1 MPASGNTKTGKNNVH
16 RYRSGMAAF
25 FLSGFC
31 AISSGIIVS
40 ILRDRYGFKYS
51 FSGTLVSVMSIG
63 NMTALLLSGLLP
75 GIIGEKATTLILCS
89 GYFLGYLFMALTGN
103 PVILLLAFLLAG
115 ISKGT
120 AANKCTIL
128 VGNNTDDRPK
138 ALSLMNA
145 WFALGALMCPF
156 LISVLQKRGDYLP
169 AVGVSV
175 IGLLMWL
182 VFFNAGLPGRVTS
195 SVRET
200 GKTGFSFLKSGTF
213 WLLAMLIFCQN
224 AAEYTVNGWVVTY
237 YKNEQI
243 LSGTVAAYVVTVQ
256 WIMTLTARLL
266 LAFRLKTRN
275 LYLPLSVMGVGMTV
289 MYIVLLQM
297 HTAVPA
303 LIALGLLSFSL
314 AGVYPLAVASVGE
327 MMSSASIG
335 IILAIGGAGGIIF
348 PFLVGIIADVVGLR
362 NGMMVNV
369 IPCIGIV
376 VLPLILQKYDPRL
389 PV

>member
-1 MPASGNTKTGKNNVH
+1 
-16 RYRSGMAAF
+16 MAAF

-237 YKNEQI
+237 YKSEQI
-243 LSGTVAAYVVTVQ
+243 LSGTAAAYVVTVQ

-275 LYLPLSVMGVGMTV
+275 LYLPLSVMGAGMTV

-327 MMSSASIG
+327 MMNSASIG

-348 PFLVGIIADVVGLR
+348 PFLVGIIADAVGLR

-369 IPCIGIV
+369 SPCIGII
-376 VLPLILQKYDPRL
+376 VLPLILQKYDPNRS
-389 PV
+389 

>member
-1 MPASGNTKTGKNNVH
+1 
-16 RYRSGMAAF
+16 MAAF